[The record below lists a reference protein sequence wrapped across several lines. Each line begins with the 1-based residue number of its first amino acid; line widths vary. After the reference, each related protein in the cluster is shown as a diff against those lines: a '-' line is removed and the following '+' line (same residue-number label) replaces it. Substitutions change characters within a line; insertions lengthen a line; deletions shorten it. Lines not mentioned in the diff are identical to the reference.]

1 MICRECHMFLLLSVL
16 GEYFWGWALTVKFF
30 CRDILVKVGGRFL
43 LESLI
48 SPSAVLWDTLKT
60 AGDFLCYL
68 SYTGTGG
75 MWGRRLRGDCSERGG
90 TNDNEASLLGRHYV
104 ALCFGEVRIR
114 TDLQKVSS
122 LSAPFSQNTE
132 VEQKELSLSPS
143 LLKIFCQ
150 VSLLWFFLK
159 IKHFYYFVYVHACV
173 VIE

>member
-1 MICRECHMFLLLSVL
+1 MRYAENSWRFPLLFELYRDWRDMRE
-16 GEYFWGWALTVKFF
+16 E
-30 CRDILVKVGGRFL
+30 
-43 LESLI
+43 
-48 SPSAVLWDTLKT
+48 
-60 AGDFLCYL
+60 
-68 SYTGTGG
+68 
-75 MWGRRLRGDCSERGG
+75 RRLLGGGG

-150 VSLLWFFLK
+150 VSLL
-159 IKHFYYFVYVHACV
+159 
-173 VIE
+173 